1 MPPPATHTA
10 AQTATL
16 KDYIGIAP
24 ADGLELAEIVERGIP
39 TRNLELLK
47 ARGLT
52 FTEMANTVIS
62 PRTLKHRKAR
72 GEKLSPAE
80 TERAIRVASIIRL
93 AERVFG
99 NPEKAM
105 RWLRE
110 PDDRL
115 DDRTPLSRLNT
126 EAGGKLVES
135 MLHGIAHGIFS

>member
-1 MPPPATHTA
+1 MPPPAT
-10 AQTATL
+10 QTATL

-115 DDRTPLSRLNT
+115 DDRTPLSRLST

>member
-1 MPPPATHTA
+1 MAAPAT
-10 AQTATL
+10 QTASL
-16 KDYIGIAP
+16 KEYIGIAP

-72 GEKLSPAE
+72 GEKLTPAE
-80 TERAIRVASIIRL
+80 SERAIRVASIIRL
-93 AERVFG
+93 AEKVFG

-105 RWLRE
+105 GWLRY
-110 PDDRL
+110 PNDRL
-115 DDRTPLSRLNT
+115 DERTPLSMLNT
-126 EAGGKLVES
+126 EAGGQLIES
-135 MLHGIAHGIFS
+135 MLHGIDHGIYS